1 MDECS
6 KLPLEGVKVLDLSR
20 VLAGPYATMVLGDL
34 GADVIKV
41 EHPERGDDTRHWG
54 PPFAGEG
61 EARESAYF
69 LAVNRNKR
77 SIGVDLK
84 DPEGLERIKELA
96 AEADV
101 VIENWRRGALE
112 KFGLDYEALREANP
126 GLIYCSITGFG
137 PGPDEERPGYDFLVQ
152 ARGGVMGITGQ
163 PGGEPTK
170 VGVAISDI
178 VCGLFASNAI
188 LAALHRRAAT
198 GEGARIE
205 VPLFESTLG
214 WLANRG
220 QEYLISGKDT
230 GLIGNA
236 HPSIVP
242 YQTFDASD
250 KPIVVAVGNN
260 TQFAGLC
267 KAVGRPELA
276 EDERFATN
284 PDRVAN
290 REALIPES
298 PTRVQ
303 QAARGRVGRGDPGR
317 GHPVRTRQHARR
329 RVRRRARPRARAYS
343 RISIIPRPACSRCSP
358 RRYSSTANAS
368 LSAVLHQPSASTR
381 TKRTTIG
388 ASSFEPRPERFANR
402 PCTCGPR
409 HQGFRGA
416 IRWPR
421 TRSLA

>member
-1 MDECS
+1 V
-6 KLPLEGVKVLDLSR
+6 LPLEGVKVLDLSR

-34 GADVIKV
+34 GASVIKV

-61 EARESAYF
+61 EDRESAYF

-84 DPEGLERIKELA
+84 DQEGLERVKRLA
-96 AEADV
+96 AGADV

-112 KFGLDYEALREANP
+112 KLGLGYEALSEANP
-126 GLIYCSITGFG
+126 GLVYCSITGFG

-178 VCGLFASNAI
+178 VCGMFASNAI

-230 GLIGNA
+230 GFIGNA

-250 KPIVVAVGNN
+250 KLLVVAVGNN
-260 TQFAGLC
+260 TQFAELC
-267 KAVGRPELA
+267 KVVGRPELA
-276 EDERFATN
+276 EDERYATN

-290 REALIPES
+290 REALIPELQEEF
-298 PTRVQ
+298 RK
-303 QAARGRVGRGDPGR
+303 
-317 GHPVRTRQHARR
+317 
-329 RVRRRARPRARAYS
+329 
-343 RISIIPRPACSRCSP
+343 RPADAWVQEIRAAGVPSGPVNPLADVFADDHVKGSGI
-358 RRYSSTANAS
+358 
-368 LSAVLHQPSASTR
+368 LQDLKHPSAGSL
-381 TKRTTIG
+381 KMV
-388 ASSFEPRPERFANR
+388 ASPILVDGERLPIRRPPPTLGQHTGE
-402 PCTCGPR
+402 TED
-409 HQGFRGA
+409 
-416 IRWPR
+416 W
-421 TRSLA
+421 T

>member
-1 MDECS
+1 MDDGPR
-6 KLPLEGVKVLDLSR
+6 LPLAGVRILDLSR

-34 GADVIKV
+34 GADVVKV

-84 DPEGLERIKELA
+84 DAEGLGRIKRLA
-96 AEADV
+96 AGADV

-112 KFGLDYEALREANP
+112 KLGLGYEALRETNP

-188 LAALHRRAAT
+188 LAALHRRDAT
-198 GEGARIE
+198 GEGSRIE
-205 VPLFESTLG
+205 IPLFESTLG

-220 QEYLISGKDT
+220 QEYLVSGEDS

-250 KPIVVAVGNN
+250 KPLVVAVGNN
-260 TQFAGLC
+260 SQFAGLC

-290 REALIPES
+290 REALISEL
-298 PTRVQ
+298 Q
-303 QAARGRVGRGDPGR
+303 KEFGR
-317 GHPVRTRQHARR
+317 
-329 RVRRRARPRARAYS
+329 
-343 RISIIPRPACSRCSP
+343 RPADEWVGEIRAAGVPSGPVNTLADVFADQHVRGSGMLQDIAHASAGPLKMLASP
-358 RRYSSTANAS
+358 LLVDNERLPIRRPPPT
-368 LSAVLHQPSASTR
+368 LGQHTDETLD
-381 TKRTTIG
+381 
-388 ASSFEPRPERFANR
+388 
-402 PCTCGPR
+402 
-409 HQGFRGA
+409 
-416 IRWPR
+416 W
-421 TRSLA
+421 

>member
-1 MDECS
+1 MAESEPGEACCYTGNME
-6 KLPLEGVKVLDLSR
+6 LPLAGVKVLDLSR
-20 VLAGPYATMVLGDL
+20 VLAGPYATMVLADL
-34 GADVIKV
+34 GADIVKV

-61 EARESAYF
+61 EGRESAYF

-84 DPEGLERIKELA
+84 DPEGLERVKRLA
-96 AEADV
+96 AGADV

-112 KFGLDYEALREANP
+112 KLGLGYGALSEANP
-126 GLIYCSITGFG
+126 GLVYCSITGFG

-188 LAALHRRAAT
+188 LAALHRRAET

-205 VPLFESTLG
+205 IPLFESTLG

-220 QEYLISGKDT
+220 QEYLIGGEDK

-250 KPIVVAVGNN
+250 KPLVVAVGNN
-260 TQFAGLC
+260 SQFAELC
-267 KAVGRPELA
+267 KVVGRPELA

-290 REALIPES
+290 REALIPELQEQFHKRS
-298 PTRVQ
+298 ADDWVEEIRKAGVPS
-303 QAARGRVGRGDPGR
+303 G
-317 GHPVRTRQHARR
+317 PVNTLADVFADDHVKGSGILRNVDH
-329 RVRRRARPRARAYS
+329 
-343 RISIIPRPACSRCSP
+343 
-358 RRYSSTANAS
+358 
-368 LSAVLHQPSASTR
+368 PSAGHLGMLASPILVDGERLPIRRPPPTLGQHTR
-381 TKRTTIG
+381 
-388 ASSFEPRPERFANR
+388 E
-402 PCTCGPR
+402 
-409 HQGFRGA
+409 
-416 IRWPR
+416 
-421 TRSLA
+421 TRDDWG

>member
-1 MDECS
+1 MDDGP
-6 KLPLEGVKVLDLSR
+6 KLPLAGVKVLDLSR

-84 DPEGLERIKELA
+84 APEGLERVKKLA
-96 AEADV
+96 AGADV

-112 KFGLDYEALREANP
+112 KLGLGYEALHAKNP
-126 GLIYCSITGFG
+126 GLVYCSITGFG

-188 LAALHRRAAT
+188 LAALHRRDAT
-198 GEGARIE
+198 GEGSRIE

-220 QEYLISGKDT
+220 QEYLVSREDK

-250 KPIVVAVGNN
+250 KPLVVAVGNN
-260 TQFAGLC
+260 SQFAGLC
-267 KAVGRPELA
+267 KAVGRPELT

-290 REALIPES
+290 REALISELQEEIGKRSADQWTEEIRAAGVPSGPVNTLADVFADDHVRGSGILQDIVHASAGPLKMLAS
-298 PTRVQ
+298 PILIDTERLPI
-303 QAARGRVGRGDPGR
+303 RRPPPTLG
-317 GHPVRTRQHARR
+317 QH
-329 RVRRRARPRARAYS
+329 
-343 RISIIPRPACSRCSP
+343 
-358 RRYSSTANAS
+358 TDET
-368 LSAVLHQPSASTR
+368 LDWT
-381 TKRTTIG
+381 
-388 ASSFEPRPERFANR
+388 
-402 PCTCGPR
+402 
-409 HQGFRGA
+409 
-416 IRWPR
+416 
-421 TRSLA
+421 

>member
-1 MDECS
+1 MVNAS
-6 KLPLEGVKVLDLSR
+6 KLPLAGVRVLDLSR

-61 EARESAYF
+61 EGRESAYF

-84 DPEGLERIKELA
+84 DPEGLERIKGLA

-112 KFGLDYEALREANP
+112 KLGLGYETLRETNP
-126 GLIYCSITGFG
+126 DLVYCSITGFG

-188 LAALHRRAAT
+188 LAALHRRGAT
-198 GEGARIE
+198 GQGARIE

-220 QEYLISGKDT
+220 QEYLVSGEDS

-250 KPIVVAVGNN
+250 KPLVVAVGNN
-260 TQFAGLC
+260 SQFAALC
-267 KAVGRPELA
+267 EAVGRPELA
-276 EDERFATN
+276 EDDRFATN

-290 REALIPES
+290 REALVSELQ
-298 PTRVQ
+298 REF
-303 QAARGRVGRGDPGR
+303 GR
-317 GHPVRTRQHARR
+317 
-329 RVRRRARPRARAYS
+329 
-343 RISIIPRPACSRCSP
+343 RPADEWVGEIRAAGVP
-358 RRYSSTANAS
+358 
-368 LSAVLHQPSASTR
+368 
-381 TKRTTIG
+381 
-388 ASSFEPRPERFANR
+388 
-402 PCTCGPR
+402 CGPVNTLADVFADD
-409 HQGFRGA
+409 HVRGSGMLQDITHA
-416 IRWPR
+416 SAGPLKMLASPILVDTERLPIRRPPPTLGQHTEETLDW
-421 TRSLA
+421 T

>member
-1 MDECS
+1 MGNGTQ
-6 KLPLEGVKVLDLSR
+6 LPLEGVKVLDLSR
-20 VLAGPYATMVLGDL
+20 VLAGPFATMVLGDL

-61 EARESAYF
+61 GARESAYF

-84 DPEGLERIKELA
+84 DPEGLERVRELA
-96 AEADV
+96 TGADV

-112 KFGLDYEALREANP
+112 KLGLGYGALRETNP
-126 GLIYCSITGFG
+126 GLVYCSITGFG

-178 VCGLFASNAI
+178 TCGLFASNAI
-188 LAALHRRAAT
+188 LAALHRRAET

-220 QEYLISGKDT
+220 QEYLISGEDT

-242 YQTFDASD
+242 YQTFEASD
-250 KPIVVAVGNN
+250 RPLVVAVGSNA
-260 TQFAGLC
+260 QFAGLC
-267 KAVGRPELA
+267 TLLGRPELA

-290 REALIPES
+290 REALIPELQ
-298 PTRVQ
+298 REF
-303 QAARGRVGRGDPGR
+303 RK
-317 GHPVRTRQHARR
+317 
-329 RVRRRARPRARAYS
+329 
-343 RISIIPRPACSRCSP
+343 RPADEWAEEIRAGGIPSGP
-358 RRYSSTANAS
+358 VNTLADVFADDH
-368 LSAVLHQPSASTR
+368 VLGSGILQNIDHPSAGHL
-381 TKRTTIG
+381 KML
-388 ASSFEPRPERFANR
+388 ASPVLVEGERL
-402 PCTCGPR
+402 PIR
-409 HQGFRGA
+409 HPPPALGQHTDETQSD
-416 IRWPR
+416 W
-421 TRSLA
+421 T